1 MVALAVVSSCR
12 DTSVE
17 RRAAAMTGGDVSR
30 GRAAISKYG
39 CAGCHT
45 IPGVDNAGATVGP
58 TLDRI
63 ASRPLLGRQLPNTPE
78 NIMKWLQDP
87 QQIDP
92 KSPMPDMG
100 VTDGDAR
107 DIAAFLYTLR

>member
-1 MVALAVVSSCR
+1 MVALAAVASCR

-17 RRAAAMTGGDVSR
+17 NRAAAITGGNVTR

-45 IPGVDNAGATVGP
+45 IPGIDNPGATVGP
-58 TLDRI
+58 TLERI

-87 QQIDP
+87 QRIDP

-100 VTDGDAR
+100 VTDEDAR

>member
-1 MVALAVVSSCR
+1 
-12 DTSVE
+12 
-17 RRAAAMTGGDVSR
+17 MTGGNVAR

-45 IPGVDNAGATVGP
+45 IPGVENAIATVGP

-63 ASRPLLGRQLPNTPE
+63 GSRPRLRRDIPNTPD
-78 NIMKWLQDP
+78 NIMKWLQRP

-92 KSPMPDMG
+92 MSTMPSMG
-100 VTDGDAR
+100 VTDEDAR

>member
-39 CAGCHT
+39 CAGCHSFT
-45 IPGVDNAGATVGP
+45 CFDNAGSSVGT

-63 ASRPLLGRQLPNTPE
+63 ASSTLLGRQLPNTPE